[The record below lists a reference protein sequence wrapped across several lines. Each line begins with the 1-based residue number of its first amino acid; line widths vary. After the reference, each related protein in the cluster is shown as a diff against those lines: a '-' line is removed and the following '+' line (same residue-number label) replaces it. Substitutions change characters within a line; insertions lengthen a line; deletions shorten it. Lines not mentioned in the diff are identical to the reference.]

1 MSIEKMKLV
10 KVTGNLNKMNAA
22 LTTCFEG
29 GFFHPEHVSEKAG
42 ADSYH
47 PFDAVNPY
55 LPILAK
61 LEQIGKDCGVDFTP
75 KQKINRETVEV
86 AATLLL
92 GIEGKHLETRFG
104 KLPTAQVAQFQEM
117 SGSRFFFVPLI
128 EKENDCWC
136 IYSASHTNMERA
148 DELFAEA
155 GFKKA
160 WVPNFSN
167 EDGIVSEFSFESEIR
182 QLTEQ
187 KQLLLAA
194 KERGSGALEQLSH
207 MENLSVS
214 LDDIFASKYLQVRFG
229 RLPSDSYQKLKY
241 YDDRLFF
248 FQPLSEEG
256 EFVWGFCFTD
266 KIHVAEVDEILS
278 SLFFERVWIPEYVHG
293 VPGQTFEHLR
303 GAVEEADREL
313 EATDALIRETID
325 QNYDMCSILY
335 ATLQYLSRSFELRR
349 HVSIHDSSFILV
361 GFVPEKE
368 TAGLEKKLHELDPDL
383 TVEISAHDSDKRF
396 QAPTKL
402 KNNFI
407 VKPFEMFVDMYGTPA
422 YNETDPTSFLAW
434 TYILLFGIMFG
445 DLGQGLVIAGLG
457 LFLDRVKKM
466 NFGKILE
473 RIGLSAAV
481 FGLVYGSV
489 FGLEHLLDPFYI
501 NVLGLPGKPVEV
513 MDGETINTLLL
524 AAIALGVGLI
534 VMAMIIN
541 VFTGL
546 RNRDWEKALF
556 SNNGVAGLVFYGA
569 VLAGLVSMLTGGPNL
584 FTLPYILGL
593 LVLPILV
600 IFLKEPLGRLAHGEH
615 FELEGGIGSFIIE
628 GFFELFDVVL
638 SFVTNTLSFM
648 RVGGFIISHAGMMSV
663 VLTLTEM
670 FTGAGSIVVLILGNI
685 FVMALEGFIVG
696 IQSLRLEFYE
706 LFSRYFDGQGVPY
719 APVSMGTLRQSG
731 NNPCPEHRYKLFE
744 LTIWRNYLC
753 LFSH

>member
-368 TAGLEKKLHELDPDL
+368 TAGLEKKLRELDPDL

-719 APVSMGTLRQSG
+719 APVSMDAQAIG
-731 NNPCPEHRYKLFE
+731 E
-744 LTIWRNYLC
+744 
-753 LFSH
+753 

>member
-368 TAGLEKKLHELDPDL
+368 TAGLEQKLHELDPDL

-706 LFSRYFDGQGVPY
+706 LFSRYFDGQGIPY
-719 APVSMGTLRQSG
+719 APVSMDAQAIG
-731 NNPCPEHRYKLFE
+731 E
-744 LTIWRNYLC
+744 
-753 LFSH
+753 

>member
-61 LEQIGKDCGVDFTP
+61 LEQIGRDCGVDFTP

-368 TAGLEKKLHELDPDL
+368 TAGLEKKLRELDPDL

-473 RIGLSAAV
+473 RIGLSAAA

-719 APVSMGTLRQSG
+719 APVSMDAQAIG
-731 NNPCPEHRYKLFE
+731 E
-744 LTIWRNYLC
+744 
-753 LFSH
+753 

>member
-61 LEQIGKDCGVDFTP
+61 LEQIGRDCGVDFTP

-167 EDGIVSEFSFESEIR
+167 EDGTVSEFSFESEIR

-556 SNNGVAGLVFYGA
+556 SNNGVAGLIFYGA

-719 APVSMGTLRQSG
+719 APVSMDAQAIG
-731 NNPCPEHRYKLFE
+731 E
-744 LTIWRNYLC
+744 
-753 LFSH
+753 

>member
-61 LEQIGKDCGVDFTP
+61 LEQIGRDCGVDFTP

-278 SLFFERVWIPEYVHG
+278 SIFFERVWIPEYVHG

-473 RIGLSAAV
+473 RIGLSAAA

-719 APVSMGTLRQSG
+719 APVSMDAQAIG
-731 NNPCPEHRYKLFE
+731 E
-744 LTIWRNYLC
+744 
-753 LFSH
+753 

>member
-368 TAGLEKKLHELDPDL
+368 TAGLEKKLRELDPDL

-706 LFSRYFDGQGVPY
+706 LFSRYFDGQGIPY
-719 APVSMGTLRQSG
+719 APVSMDAQAIG
-731 NNPCPEHRYKLFE
+731 E
-744 LTIWRNYLC
+744 
-753 LFSH
+753 

>member
-368 TAGLEKKLHELDPDL
+368 TAGLEQKLHELDPDL

-556 SNNGVAGLVFYGA
+556 SNNGVAGLIFYGA

-719 APVSMGTLRQSG
+719 APVSMDAQAIG
-731 NNPCPEHRYKLFE
+731 E
-744 LTIWRNYLC
+744 
-753 LFSH
+753 

>member
-368 TAGLEKKLHELDPDL
+368 TAGLEKKLRELDPDL

-670 FTGAGSIVVLILGNI
+670 FTGTGSIVVLILGNI

-719 APVSMGTLRQSG
+719 APVSMDAQAIG
-731 NNPCPEHRYKLFE
+731 E
-744 LTIWRNYLC
+744 
-753 LFSH
+753 

>member
-61 LEQIGKDCGVDFTP
+61 LEQIGRDCGVDFTP

-670 FTGAGSIVVLILGNI
+670 FTGTGSIVVLILGNI

-719 APVSMGTLRQSG
+719 APVSMDAQAIG
-731 NNPCPEHRYKLFE
+731 E
-744 LTIWRNYLC
+744 
-753 LFSH
+753 

>member
-42 ADSYH
+42 ADTYH

-61 LEQIGKDCGVDFTP
+61 LEQIGRDCGVDFTP

-473 RIGLSAAV
+473 RIGLSAAA

-638 SFVTNTLSFM
+638 SFVTNPLSFM

-719 APVSMGTLRQSG
+719 APVSMDAQAIG
-731 NNPCPEHRYKLFE
+731 E
-744 LTIWRNYLC
+744 
-753 LFSH
+753 

>member
-61 LEQIGKDCGVDFTP
+61 LEQIGRDCGVDFTP

-546 RNRDWEKALF
+546 RNRDWEKTLF

-719 APVSMGTLRQSG
+719 APVSMDAQAIG
-731 NNPCPEHRYKLFE
+731 E
-744 LTIWRNYLC
+744 
-753 LFSH
+753 

>member
-117 SGSRFFFVPLI
+117 SGSRFFFVPPI

-368 TAGLEKKLHELDPDL
+368 TAGLEKKLRELDPDL

-706 LFSRYFDGQGVPY
+706 LFSRYFDGQGIPY
-719 APVSMGTLRQSG
+719 APVSMDAQAIG
-731 NNPCPEHRYKLFE
+731 E
-744 LTIWRNYLC
+744 
-753 LFSH
+753 

>member
-719 APVSMGTLRQSG
+719 APVSMDAQAIG
-731 NNPCPEHRYKLFE
+731 E
-744 LTIWRNYLC
+744 
-753 LFSH
+753 

>member
-61 LEQIGKDCGVDFTP
+61 LEQIGRDCGVDFTP

-719 APVSMGTLRQSG
+719 APVSMDAQAIG
-731 NNPCPEHRYKLFE
+731 E
-744 LTIWRNYLC
+744 
-753 LFSH
+753 

>member
-61 LEQIGKDCGVDFTP
+61 LEQIGRDCGVDFTP

-556 SNNGVAGLVFYGA
+556 SNNGVAGMVFYGA

-719 APVSMGTLRQSG
+719 APVSMDAQAIG
-731 NNPCPEHRYKLFE
+731 E
-744 LTIWRNYLC
+744 
-753 LFSH
+753 

>member
-61 LEQIGKDCGVDFTP
+61 LEQIGRDCGVDFAP
-75 KQKINRETVEV
+75 KQKINREKVEV

-104 KLPTAQVAQFQEM
+104 KLPTAQVAQFQKM

-148 DELFAEA
+148 DELFAQA
-155 GFKKA
+155 GFEKA

-719 APVSMGTLRQSG
+719 APVSMDAQAIG
-731 NNPCPEHRYKLFE
+731 E
-744 LTIWRNYLC
+744 
-753 LFSH
+753 

>member
-104 KLPTAQVAQFQEM
+104 KLPTAQVAQFQKM

-167 EDGIVSEFSFESEIR
+167 EDGTVSEFSFESEIR

-368 TAGLEKKLHELDPDL
+368 TAGLEKKLRELDPDL

-719 APVSMGTLRQSG
+719 APVSMDAQAIG
-731 NNPCPEHRYKLFE
+731 E
-744 LTIWRNYLC
+744 
-753 LFSH
+753 

>member
-61 LEQIGKDCGVDFTP
+61 LEQIGRDCGVDFTP

-473 RIGLSAAV
+473 RIGLSAAA

-719 APVSMGTLRQSG
+719 APVSMDAQAIG
-731 NNPCPEHRYKLFE
+731 E
-744 LTIWRNYLC
+744 
-753 LFSH
+753 

>member
-61 LEQIGKDCGVDFTP
+61 LEQIGRDCGVDFTP

-368 TAGLEKKLHELDPDL
+368 TAGLEQKLHELDPDL

-719 APVSMGTLRQSG
+719 APVSMDAQAIG
-731 NNPCPEHRYKLFE
+731 E
-744 LTIWRNYLC
+744 
-753 LFSH
+753 

>member
-61 LEQIGKDCGVDFTP
+61 LEQIGRDCGVDFTP

-445 DLGQGLVIAGLG
+445 DLGQGLVITGLG

-719 APVSMGTLRQSG
+719 APVSMDAQAIG
-731 NNPCPEHRYKLFE
+731 E
-744 LTIWRNYLC
+744 
-753 LFSH
+753 

>member
-368 TAGLEKKLHELDPDL
+368 TAGLEQKLHELDPDL

-719 APVSMGTLRQSG
+719 APVSMDAQAIG
-731 NNPCPEHRYKLFE
+731 E
-744 LTIWRNYLC
+744 
-753 LFSH
+753 

>member
-256 EFVWGFCFTD
+256 AFVWGFCFTD

-396 QAPTKL
+396 HSY
-402 KNNFI
+402 
-407 VKPFEMFVDMYGTPA
+407 VPFPA
-422 YNETDPTSFLAW
+422 R
-434 TYILLFGIMFG
+434 GI
-445 DLGQGLVIAGLG
+445 
-457 LFLDRVKKM
+457 
-466 NFGKILE
+466 
-473 RIGLSAAV
+473 
-481 FGLVYGSV
+481 
-489 FGLEHLLDPFYI
+489 PFQ
-501 NVLGLPGKPVEV
+501 P
-513 MDGETINTLLL
+513 
-524 AAIALGVGLI
+524 
-534 VMAMIIN
+534 
-541 VFTGL
+541 
-546 RNRDWEKALF
+546 
-556 SNNGVAGLVFYGA
+556 
-569 VLAGLVSMLTGGPNL
+569 
-584 FTLPYILGL
+584 
-593 LVLPILV
+593 
-600 IFLKEPLGRLAHGEH
+600 
-615 FELEGGIGSFIIE
+615 
-628 GFFELFDVVL
+628 
-638 SFVTNTLSFM
+638 
-648 RVGGFIISHAGMMSV
+648 
-663 VLTLTEM
+663 
-670 FTGAGSIVVLILGNI
+670 
-685 FVMALEGFIVG
+685 
-696 IQSLRLEFYE
+696 
-706 LFSRYFDGQGVPY
+706 
-719 APVSMGTLRQSG
+719 
-731 NNPCPEHRYKLFE
+731 
-744 LTIWRNYLC
+744 
-753 LFSH
+753 

>member
-61 LEQIGKDCGVDFTP
+61 LEQIGRDCGVDFTP

-600 IFLKEPLGRLAHGEH
+600 IFLKEPLGRLAHREH

-706 LFSRYFDGQGVPY
+706 LFSRYFDGQGIPY
-719 APVSMGTLRQSG
+719 APVSMDAQAIG
-731 NNPCPEHRYKLFE
+731 E
-744 LTIWRNYLC
+744 
-753 LFSH
+753 

>member
-61 LEQIGKDCGVDFTP
+61 LEQIGRDCGVDFTP

-368 TAGLEKKLHELDPDL
+368 TAGLEKKLRELDPDL

-719 APVSMGTLRQSG
+719 APVSMDAQAIG
-731 NNPCPEHRYKLFE
+731 E
-744 LTIWRNYLC
+744 
-753 LFSH
+753 

>member
-368 TAGLEKKLHELDPDL
+368 TAGLEQKLHELDPDL

-501 NVLGLPGKPVEV
+501 NVLGLPSKPVEV

-719 APVSMGTLRQSG
+719 APVSMDAQAIG
-731 NNPCPEHRYKLFE
+731 E
-744 LTIWRNYLC
+744 
-753 LFSH
+753 

>member
-61 LEQIGKDCGVDFTP
+61 LEQIGRDCGVDFTP

-160 WVPNFSN
+160 WVPNLSN

-719 APVSMGTLRQSG
+719 APVSMDAQAIG
-731 NNPCPEHRYKLFE
+731 E
-744 LTIWRNYLC
+744 
-753 LFSH
+753 

>member
-61 LEQIGKDCGVDFTP
+61 LEQIGRDCGVDFTP

-335 ATLQYLSRSFELRR
+335 ATLQYLSHSFELRR

-434 TYILLFGIMFG
+434 TYSLLFGIMFG

-556 SNNGVAGLVFYGA
+556 SNNGVAGLIFYGA

-719 APVSMGTLRQSG
+719 APVSMDAQAIG
-731 NNPCPEHRYKLFE
+731 E
-744 LTIWRNYLC
+744 
-753 LFSH
+753 

>member
-29 GFFHPEHVSEKAG
+29 GFFHPEHVLEKAG

-473 RIGLSAAV
+473 RIGLSAAA

-489 FGLEHLLDPFYI
+489 FGQEHLLDPFYI

-556 SNNGVAGLVFYGA
+556 SNNGVAGLIFYGA

-719 APVSMGTLRQSG
+719 APVSMDAQAIG
-731 NNPCPEHRYKLFE
+731 E
-744 LTIWRNYLC
+744 
-753 LFSH
+753 

>member
-42 ADSYH
+42 ADGYH

-55 LPILAK
+55 LPILSK
-61 LEQIGKDCGVDFTP
+61 LDQIAKDCGVDFAP
-75 KQKINRETVEV
+75 KQKIDREKMEI

-92 GIEGKHLETRFG
+92 GIEGKYLETRFG
-104 KLPTAQVAQFQEM
+104 KLPTAQVDRFQEM
-117 SGSRFFFVPLI
+117 SGSKFFFVPLI
-128 EKENDCWC
+128 EKVNDCWC
-136 IYSASHTNMERA
+136 IYSASRQSMEEV
-148 DELFAEA
+148 DHLFAEA
-155 GFKKA
+155 GFEKA
-160 WVPNFSN
+160 WVPNFSE
-167 EDGIVSEFSFESEIR
+167 EDGTVTDFAFEAEIR

-194 KERGSGALEQLSH
+194 KERGSSAIEQLSH

-229 RLPSDSYQKLKY
+229 RIPSDSYQKLKY

-303 GAVEEADREL
+303 NAIEEADREL
-313 EATDALIRETID
+313 ATTDELIHETID
-325 QNYDMCSILY
+325 QNFDMCSILY

-349 HVSIHDSSFILV
+349 HVSIHDDSFILV

-368 TAGLEKKLHELDPDL
+368 TAALEKKLHELDPNL
-383 TVEISAHDSDKRF
+383 TVEITAHDSDKRF

-407 VKPFEMFVDMYGTPA
+407 VKPFEMFVDMYGTPG

-445 DLGQGLVIAGLG
+445 DLGQGLVIAALG

-473 RIGLSAAV
+473 RIGISAAI
-481 FGLVYGSV
+481 FGTIYGSV
-489 FGLEHLLDPFYI
+489 FGLEHVLDPFYTD
-501 NVLGLPGKPVEV
+501 VLGLPGKPVEV
-513 MDGETINTLLL
+513 MDGETINTLLM
-524 AAIALGVGLI
+524 AAIALGVAMI
-534 VMAMIIN
+534 VMAMLIN

-569 VLAGLVSMLTGGPNL
+569 VLAGMVSMLTGGPNL
-584 FTLPYILGL
+584 FTPPYILGL

-600 IFLKEPLGRLAHGEH
+600 IFLKEPLGRLAKGEH
-615 FELEGGIGSFIIE
+615 FELEGGVGSFIIE

-670 FTGAGSIVVLILGNI
+670 FTGAGSIIVLIFGNI

-719 APVSMGTLRQSG
+719 APVSMDAQAAG
-731 NNPCPEHRYKLFE
+731 E
-744 LTIWRNYLC
+744 
-753 LFSH
+753 